1 MKKLFLTLYLLSSTI
16 LYAKIEVLDR
26 IAVIVDDGVIM
37 ESQITKTLADVSKR
51 YDDQNI
57 PPPPADI
64 LLEQVTEKL
73 IIEELQLQMA
83 DRAGVRISDA
93 ELNLTLSRLAA
104 NNQLSLEEFVVF
116 VEENG
121 DSYEDLREQMR
132 REMRI
137 QRIQRGR
144 VNSSID
150 ITEKE
155 FESFLATDETL
166 SALDPELL
174 VRQILVKNLST
185 ANEIIELL
193 DNGSDFAEIAKEK
206 SISSNAQ
213 TGGLLNWRKA
223 VDMPELFE
231 KALANQSIGFISEPL
246 ESGSGYHIL
255 KLEDKR
261 GEFVQ
266 FEDQWQ
272 SRHILLIPSAI
283 RTEEDTE
290 LELNNIRQRVID
302 GESFELLAKEFSE
315 DPGSAL
321 QGGDLGWLGLG
332 VLAEEFEATML
343 EMEIGKISPVFQT
356 EFGFHFLEVLA
367 KRSHELT
374 DDLIKDRAYSILYA
388 RKFDEELENTLRS
401 MRAEAFVEFKDLD

>member
-185 ANEIIELL
+185 ANEVIELL

-231 KALANQSIGFISEPL
+231 KALVDQSIGFISEPL

-283 RTEEDTE
+283 RTEDDTE

-302 GESFELLAKEFSE
+302 GESFESLAKEFSE

>member
-231 KALANQSIGFISEPL
+231 KALADQSIGFISEPL

-283 RTEEDTE
+283 RTENDTE

-302 GESFELLAKEFSE
+302 GESFESLAKEFSE

-343 EMEIGKISPVFQT
+343 EMEIGEISPVFQT

>member
-1 MKKLFLTLYLLSSTI
+1 MKKLFLTLYFLSSTI

-185 ANEIIELL
+185 ANEVIELL

-213 TGGLLNWRKA
+213 SGGLLNWRKA

-231 KALANQSIGFISEPL
+231 KAVANQSIGFISEPL

-283 RTEEDTE
+283 RTEDDTE

-302 GESFELLAKEFSE
+302 GESFESLAKEFSE